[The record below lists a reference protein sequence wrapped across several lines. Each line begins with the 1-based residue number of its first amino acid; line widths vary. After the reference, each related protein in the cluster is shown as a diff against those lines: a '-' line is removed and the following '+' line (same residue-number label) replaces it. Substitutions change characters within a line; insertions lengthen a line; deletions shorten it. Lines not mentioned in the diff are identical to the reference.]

1 MLMCTNRV
9 DDLAAIALAND
20 REAETAARLAEI
32 EAEAA
37 RKKEEIELEQ
47 QRIRNGG
54 YTDAFVKWGR
64 EFLAAVDA
72 QHAKD
77 DRTGAIMAGVE
88 SALKNE

>member
-37 RKKEEIELEQ
+37 RKKEEIELQ
-47 QRIRNGG
+47 AQRDRNGG
-54 YTDAFVKWGR
+54 YTDAFRDWGKEILA
-64 EFLAAVDA
+64 EFDA
-72 QHAKD
+72 QHKKD
-77 DRTGAIMAGVE
+77 DPTARVLGGLDFSKDA
-88 SALKNE
+88 